1 MFDTGHKLCVL
12 FWRIES
18 PLASSAALLAAC
30 RAGIDCLAVETGKA
44 DASNGFSRNGA
55 GGARESSCRPRETE
69 NLLSIF
75 AKAVPYV

>member
-1 MFDTGHKLCVL
+1 MFDTEHKPRVL

-30 RAGIDCLAVETGKA
+30 RAGIDFLAVETGKA
-44 DASNGFSRNGA
+44 HASNGFSRNGA

-69 NLLSIF
+69 NPSSVF
-75 AKAVPYV
+75 AKVVPYV